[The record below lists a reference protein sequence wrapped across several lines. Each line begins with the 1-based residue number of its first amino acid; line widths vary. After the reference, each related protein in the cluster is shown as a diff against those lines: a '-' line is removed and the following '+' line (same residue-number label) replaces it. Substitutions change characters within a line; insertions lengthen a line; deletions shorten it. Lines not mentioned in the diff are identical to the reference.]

1 MTTAIQDIS
10 LMAHLMRRA
19 GFGATRKELEFL
31 QSKDYETVV
40 DDLINPERFPQTDE
54 NLYHRYLPYDSQ
66 APNHRVSGS
75 LWLYRMINTQRP
87 LEEKMTLFWH
97 HVFATGG
104 SKIIIGRVMTQQ
116 IETFRRLALGNL
128 RTLLVEVSKNPAMI
142 FWLDNWENRRDSINE
157 NYGREL
163 LELFSM
169 GVGNY
174 TEEDVKAAARAF
186 TGWTFS
192 RTHPVN
198 PYFVN
203 SARFE
208 FDTENHDYSEKEF
221 LGQKGP
227 LNGEDVIDIILS
239 HEATANFIARHLYNF
254 FIADEV
260 PVPSW
265 NTTPPRDPEAIRM
278 LAEVMRENDY
288 DMRAVMRTLFLSD
301 FFKDSTFD
309 RVRSPVEL
317 AVGVV
322 KMTGGYPEPDEELR
336 EDIYLAADLMGQQ
349 LLNPP
354 GVEGWQTGE
363 SWINSGALVERVN
376 FVSRRFND
384 VSNVGVKEIIS
395 HVLDGEANLTP
406 DKVVDRCLDILG
418 PFSVEPSTKTSLI
431 NYADDCLSQC
441 NSDNGHRE
449 QAIAQVLGAVAA
461 TREYQFG

>member
-1 MTTAIQDIS
+1 MTAAIQNIS

-31 QSKDYETVV
+31 QSKDYEVVV
-40 DDLINPERFPQTDE
+40 DDLINPERFPQTNE
-54 NLYHRYLPYDSQ
+54 ALYHRYLTYDSQ
-66 APNHRVSGS
+66 APNHRVAGS

-87 LEEKMTLFWH
+87 LEEKMALFWH

-104 SKIIIGRVMTQQ
+104 SKIIIGHVMTQQ
-116 IETFRRLALGNL
+116 IKTLRKLALGNL
-128 RTLLVEVSKNPAMI
+128 RTLLVEVSQNPAMI
-142 FWLDNWENRRDSINE
+142 LWLDNWENNRDSINE

-192 RTHPVN
+192 RTLPVN
-198 PYFVN
+198 PYFV
-203 SARFE
+203 SSPHFE
-208 FDTENHDYSEKEF
+208 FDTENHDYTEKEF
-221 LGQKGP
+221 LGQKGH

-239 HEATANFIARHLYNF
+239 HKATANFIARHLYNF

-265 NTTPPRDPEAIRM
+265 NTTPPRDPEAIQI

-288 DMRAVMRTLFLSD
+288 DMRAVMRTLFMSD
-301 FFKDSTFD
+301 FFKESAFD

-317 AVGVV
+317 TVGTI
-322 KMTGGYPEPDEELR
+322 KITGGYPEPDEGLLQ
-336 EDIYLAADLMGQQ
+336 DVYFAADVMGQQ
-349 LLNPP
+349 LLEPP

-363 SWINSGALVERVN
+363 GWINSGALVERVN
-376 FVSRRFND
+376 FLSRKFND
-384 VSNVGVKEIIS
+384 TSNVAVKEIIS
-395 HVLDGEANLTP
+395 YVLDGEANLTS

-418 PFSVEPSTKTSLI
+418 PFSVEPSTKTSLV
-431 NYADDCLSQC
+431 NYADDCLSQS
-441 NSDNGHRE
+441 NSDNGHQE
-449 QAIAQVLGAVAA
+449 QAIAQILATVAA